1 MRQSWRERAGERNGG
16 RVIERERQ
24 TDREMRTERERE
36 SKSKARQGLK
46 AKQRSTEGETE
57 RQ

>member
-36 SKSKARQGLK
+36 S
-46 AKQRSTEGETE
+46 
-57 RQ
+57 